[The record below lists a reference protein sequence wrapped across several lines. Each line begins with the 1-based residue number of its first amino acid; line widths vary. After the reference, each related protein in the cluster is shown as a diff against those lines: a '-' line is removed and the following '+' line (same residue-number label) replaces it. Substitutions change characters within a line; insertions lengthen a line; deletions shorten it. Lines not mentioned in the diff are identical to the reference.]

1 MDIAAYTKSTLT
13 DHPARLRI
21 LDALRASG
29 EFSISEIQG
38 SMPIPQGTERLLVFG
53 GDGTMLDA
61 AVRAARS
68 GAAVLGVNLGNLGFL
83 TQFET
88 DASPEDIAAALI
100 GGETESRMLLECRS
114 AAGNFLAL
122 NDVVLRSDGTRP
134 LTVSLFVDGQFA
146 DCYRSDGVIVATP
159 TGSTAYSMSGGGPI
173 VSPDCRNVILT
184 PICPHNLSMRP
195 LVLPSDAEVVLK
207 VESRSGSFILST
219 DSRCL
224 PMSDACRLIVRRN
237 GVKLHVANLPGHNY
251 YETLRNKLKWGED
264 RRNEI

>member
-1 MDIAAYTKSTLT
+1 
-13 DHPARLRI
+13 
-21 LDALRASG
+21 
-29 EFSISEIQG
+29 
-38 SMPIPQGTERLLVFG
+38 MPIPQGTERLLVFG

-159 TGSTAYSMSGGGPI
+159 TGSTAYSLSASGPVLAPEVDAVIVNPVCPHTLHSRPI
-173 VSPDCRNVILT
+173 VAGGSSEIVLRLSSEESARLVVDGRDEGGLRASSVIAVRRSQT
-184 PICPHNLSMRP
+184 EARF
-195 LVLPSDAEVVLK
+195 VK
-207 VESRSGSFILST
+207 VGESRFYERLLSKMN
-219 DSRCL
+219 R
-224 PMSDACRLIVRRN
+224 
-237 GVKLHVANLPGHNY
+237 
-251 YETLRNKLKWGED
+251 WGTTA
-264 RRNEI
+264 

>member
-88 DASPEDIAAALI
+88 DASPEDIAAALTS
-100 GGETESRMLLECRS
+100 GETESRMLLECRS

-159 TGSTAYSMSGGGPI
+159 TGSTAYSLSAGGPVVAPEVDAVI
-173 VSPDCRNVILT
+173 VNPV
-184 PICPHNLSMRP
+184 CPHTLHSRPIVAGGSSEIVLRLSSEESAR
-195 LVLPSDAEVVLK
+195 LVVDGRDEGGLRASSVIAVRRSQTEARFVK
-207 VESRSGSFILST
+207 VGESRFYERLLSKMN
-219 DSRCL
+219 R
-224 PMSDACRLIVRRN
+224 
-237 GVKLHVANLPGHNY
+237 
-251 YETLRNKLKWGED
+251 WGTTA
-264 RRNEI
+264 

>member
-122 NDVVLRSDGTRP
+122 NDIVLRSDGTRP

-159 TGSTAYSMSGGGPI
+159 TGSTAYSLSAGGPAVAPEVDAVI
-173 VSPDCRNVILT
+173 VNPV
-184 PICPHNLSMRP
+184 CPHTLHSRPIVAGGSSEIVLRLSSEESAR
-195 LVLPSDAEVVLK
+195 LVVDGRDEGGLRASSVIA
-207 VESRSGSFILST
+207 
-219 DSRCL
+219 
-224 PMSDACRLIVRRN
+224 VRRSQTEARF
-237 GVKLHVANLPGHNY
+237 VKVGENRF
-251 YETLRNKLKWGED
+251 YERLLSKMNRWGTTA
-264 RRNEI
+264 